1 MPARRD
7 LRLQSR
13 WRTIYEM
20 HFSKKR
26 IIHEHR
32 TLSNLL
38 GRRAVARPAAAG
50 SVGRPGRRRP
60 TASGKKDG
68 GISRITDGKSP
79 NGESRVPQPFAG
91 TEIPGEKR
99 LPAATSRQ
107 TEPETETAFNPAGP
121 ETKHSGYGQA
131 TAAYAPAT
139 EPFPA
144 IQKPVDPT
152 RRQNG
157 SGYGS
162 QNETSPYPQRSGND
176 DERGSSRLS
185 EESRRA
191 IRETVNERL
200 SELRVYV
207 LESDIT
213 EAQQAVKSVV
223 EQASF

>member
-1 MPARRD
+1 MNTEPYRIFWDDELWLARR
-7 LRLQSR
+7 LREASADPAG
-13 WRTIYEM
+13 ED
-20 HFSKKR
+20 
-26 IIHEHR
+26 
-32 TLSNLL
+32 
-38 GRRAVARPAAAG
+38 RRQ
-50 SVGRPGRRRP
+50 

-79 NGESRVPQPFAG
+79 NGESRVPPPFAG

>member
-1 MPARRD
+1 MNTEPYRIFWDDELWLARR
-7 LRLQSR
+7 LREASADPAG
-13 WRTIYEM
+13 ED
-20 HFSKKR
+20 
-26 IIHEHR
+26 
-32 TLSNLL
+32 
-38 GRRAVARPAAAG
+38 RRQ
-50 SVGRPGRRRP
+50 
-60 TASGKKDG
+60 TASGKKDS
-68 GISRITDGKSP
+68 GISRITDRKSP

-91 TEIPGEKR
+91 TEVPGEKR
-99 LPAATSRQ
+99 LPAAISRQ
-107 TEPETETAFNPAGP
+107 TDPETE
-121 ETKHSGYGQA
+121 HSGYGQA

-157 SGYGS
+157 SEYGS

>member
-1 MPARRD
+1 MNTEPYRIFWDDELWLARR
-7 LRLQSR
+7 LREASADPAG
-13 WRTIYEM
+13 ED
-20 HFSKKR
+20 
-26 IIHEHR
+26 
-32 TLSNLL
+32 
-38 GRRAVARPAAAG
+38 RRQ
-50 SVGRPGRRRP
+50 
-60 TASGKKDG
+60 TASGKKDS

-91 TEIPGEKR
+91 TEVPGEKR
-99 LPAATSRQ
+99 LPAAISRQ
-107 TEPETETAFNPAGP
+107 TDPETETAFNPAGP

-131 TAAYAPAT
+131 T
-139 EPFPA
+139 
-144 IQKPVDPT
+144 
-152 RRQNG
+152 
-157 SGYGS
+157 
-162 QNETSPYPQRSGND
+162 
-176 DERGSSRLS
+176 ERGSSRLS

>member
-1 MPARRD
+1 MKSDFRQLFPAKP
-7 LRLQSR
+7 
-13 WRTIYEM
+13 IP
-20 HFSKKR
+20 KR
-26 IIHEHR
+26 
-32 TLSNLL
+32 
-38 GRRAVARPAAAG
+38 
-50 SVGRPGRRRP
+50 
-60 TASGKKDG
+60 
-68 GISRITDGKSP
+68 
-79 NGESRVPQPFAG
+79 
-91 TEIPGEKR
+91 
-99 LPAATSRQ
+99 
-107 TEPETETAFNPAGP
+107 ETAFNPAGP

-131 TAAYAPAT
+131 TAAYAPVT

-213 EAQQAVKSVV
+213 EAQQAVKKRRGTSIFLK
-223 EQASF
+223 AINPKI

>member
-1 MPARRD
+1 M
-7 LRLQSR
+7 
-13 WRTIYEM
+13 
-20 HFSKKR
+20 
-26 IIHEHR
+26 
-32 TLSNLL
+32 
-38 GRRAVARPAAAG
+38 
-50 SVGRPGRRRP
+50 
-60 TASGKKDG
+60 
-68 GISRITDGKSP
+68 KSD
-79 NGESRVPQPFAG
+79 
-91 TEIPGEKR
+91 
-99 LPAATSRQ
+99 SRQ
-107 TEPETETAFNPAGP
+107 RFPRQTDPETETAFNPAGP

-157 SGYGS
+157 SEYGS